1 MIGFTLEQAQA
12 DLASVNIAIE
22 KLISGRTLLEIKISS
37 AEMSR
42 WSSFGQVSLEGLKAY
57 RRELLDYINSI
68 SPAAPVF
75 RSTGCMQVRVEK

>member
-68 SPAAPVF
+68 SPTAPVF